1 MLNDFLRS
9 TVKKL
14 HVSHLYSRLKPL
26 PRLIA
31 VAECVADGA
40 ILWERL

>member
-1 MLNDFLRS
+1 MLNDFLRLMI
-9 TVKKL
+9 KEL

-31 VAECVADGA
+31 VAECFADGA
-40 ILWERL
+40 IRWERL